1 MPRHNMQPF
10 RFKTGD
16 SVEAEVRDFG
26 MAPGAMYLAGG
37 TTMLDLMKL
46 DVLRPDSLVYISS
59 MVDNG
64 IERSKDKIL
73 VSAGMTMSDVAEHKL
88 IVENFPMV
96 SEALLLSA
104 SPQIRNMA
112 TIGGN
117 LLQRTRCPYYRD
129 VTYRCNKRDSG
140 SGCDAI
146 GGVDRMMAVLGT
158 SEKCIATHP
167 SDLAVSLSA
176 LAAVVHTQGVSGKR
190 TIPIRE
196 FYIAYGEDPIAESI
210 LENGELITSIEL
222 TITPAAKNSLY
233 LKVRDRA
240 SYEFALSSAAVGLDL
255 DGDTIRSASIALGG
269 VGTKPWFVK
278 DVESFLVNRKA
289 TRETFEQAATDAL
302 KDAKPG
308 NQNQFKIELCRRTL
322 IRALEYATRGEHPKW
337 YVH

>member
-1 MPRHNMQPF
+1 MQVF

-16 SVEAEVRDFG
+16 SVESEVQDFG
-26 MAPGAMYLAGG
+26 SSEGAMYLAGG

-46 DVLRPDSLVYISS
+46 DVLRPDSLVHISS
-59 MVDNG
+59 LVHKG

-73 VSAGMTMSDVAEHKL
+73 VSAGMTMSDVAEHAL

-129 VTYRCNKRDSG
+129 VTYRCNKRETG

-176 LAAVVHTQGVSGKR
+176 LAAVVHAQGARGKR

-196 FYIAYGEDPIAESI
+196 FYIAYGEDPIAENI
-210 LENGELITSIEL
+210 LENGELITAIEL
-222 TITPAAKNSLY
+222 TIKPAAKNSLY

-240 SYEFALSSAAVGLDL
+240 SYEFALSSAAVGLEL
-255 DGDTIRSASIALGG
+255 EEDTIRSASIALGG
-269 VGTKPWFVK
+269 VGTKPWFVAE
-278 DVESFLVNRKA
+278 VESFFVDRKTTRGTIEKAA
-289 TRETFEQAATDAL
+289 TRL
-302 KDAKPG
+302 AK
-308 NQNQFKIELCRRTL
+308 K
-322 IRALEYATRGEHPKW
+322 
-337 YVH
+337 